1 MTPNVPPEV
10 LDGLGVVA
18 VVVLIGWLV
27 VTGRLVPR
35 RTYDDKVHEANE
47 WRTEARIKDQQIAE
61 LNEQKRLLAEVG
73 TTVEAIMRGLQ
84 HAAERQDP

>member
-1 MTPNVPPEV
+1 MPPVPAEL

-18 VVVLIGWLV
+18 VVALVGWLV
-27 VTGRLVPR
+27 VSGRLVPR

-61 LNEQKRLLAEVG
+61 LNEQKRLLSEVG
-73 TTVEAIMRGLQ
+73 ITVEAIMRGLQ
-84 HAAERQDP
+84 QAAERQDR